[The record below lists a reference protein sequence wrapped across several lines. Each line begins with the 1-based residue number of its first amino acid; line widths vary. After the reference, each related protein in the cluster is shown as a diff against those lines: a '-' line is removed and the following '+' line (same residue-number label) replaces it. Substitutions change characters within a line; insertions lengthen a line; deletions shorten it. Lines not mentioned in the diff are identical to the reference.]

1 MAHGL
6 EKLKGLNLAATNTK
20 QILAVCLLDDDPSVL
35 KSTSRLLDPAGWDV
49 QSFTDPMA
57 FLEHARVH
65 HPRVAVIDIWMP
77 ALNGLEVQT
86 RLRSISPSTRVIIL
100 TSKDDS
106 SIRATAMNAGASAF
120 FVKGVQNKDFLAG
133 IRSAGAE
140 T

>member
-20 QILAVCLLDDDPSVL
+20 QILAVCLLDDDLSVL
-35 KSTSRLLDPAGWDV
+35 KSTSRLLDSAGWDV
-49 QSFTDPMA
+49 QSFSDPMA

-106 SIRATAMNAGASAF
+106 SIRATAMSAGASAF

>member
-20 QILAVCLLDDDPSVL
+20 QILAVCLLDDDLSVL
-35 KSTSRLLDPAGWDV
+35 KSTSRLLDSAGWDV
-49 QSFTDPMA
+49 QSFSDPMA

-100 TSKDDS
+100 TSQDDS

>member
-20 QILAVCLLDDDPSVL
+20 QILAVCLLDDDLSVL
-35 KSTSRLLDPAGWDV
+35 KSTSRLLDSAGWDV
-49 QSFTDPMA
+49 QSFSDPMA

-65 HPRVAVIDIWMP
+65 HPRVAVIVIWMP

-106 SIRATAMNAGASAF
+106 SIRATAMKAGASAF

>member
-20 QILAVCLLDDDPSVL
+20 QILAVCLLDDDLSVL
-35 KSTSRLLDPAGWDV
+35 KSTSRLLDSAGWDV
-49 QSFTDPMA
+49 QSFSDPMA